1 MFSANLPRPTQVD
14 GQRNISNIY
23 DNAIH
28 WLANHHHPQQRRQL
42 LHTHQQKLAKFYQE
56 SNLAWDAG
64 SYVTTRYSHSRPESL
79 FATPEIQRNID
90 AANSADGGNVPSGTN
105 GTQQDK
111 LSMNELQLHL
121 ANQAARLRMD
131 MTDEYE
137 ELRKFQNSELG
148 YWLKAKAKSE
158 PDFKNE
164 VERARIPPMENVKI
178 PRAPP
183 PRPQQSTSQNRPPPL
198 QRIDSTSNNY
208 PAVHS
213 PVVQM
218 FSSPRE
224 PLLDPSSLKND
235 SSLDPEKRQFV
246 NFILDLQVV
255 QHNWAAISPHW
266 SQYVDIFKRNLM
278 TKNAFAKA
286 ILEDAVRNDTKK
298 YEVDPQRIESTRNA
312 IALLPDASNMTR
324 IITQVVLELAEAGII
339 ELDTTAAHLKG
350 PAFGPNLLNNVI
362 VLDTARMAQQKSE
375 NPVPGR
381 PETTTVKKATD
392 PRQRR

>member
-1 MFSANLPRPTQVD
+1 M
-14 GQRNISNIY
+14 
-23 DNAIH
+23 
-28 WLANHHHPQQRRQL
+28 
-42 LHTHQQKLAKFYQE
+42 
-56 SNLAWDAG
+56 
-64 SYVTTRYSHSRPESL
+64 
-79 FATPEIQRNID
+79 QRNID

-137 ELRKFQNSELG
+137 ELRKFQNSELE

-158 PDFKNE
+158 PDFRND
-164 VERARIPPMENVKI
+164 VEKARIPPAENVKI

-183 PRPQQSTSQNRPPPL
+183 PRPQQSTSQNRPPPP

-224 PLLDPSSLKND
+224 PLHDPSSLKND
-235 SSLDPEKRQFV
+235 SSLDPDKRQFV

-286 ILEDAVRNDTKK
+286 ILEDAVRNNTKT
-298 YEVDPQRIESTRNA
+298 YEVDPQRIQSTRNA
-312 IALLPDASNMTR
+312 IALLPATSSTIR
-324 IITQVVLELAEAGII
+324 IISQVVLELAEVGII
-339 ELDTTAAHLKG
+339 ELDTTLAHLKG
-350 PAFGPNLLNNVI
+350 PTFGPNILNNI
-362 VLDTARMAQQKSE
+362 LNLETARAA
-375 NPVPGR
+375 
-381 PETTTVKKATD
+381 TVKKATD